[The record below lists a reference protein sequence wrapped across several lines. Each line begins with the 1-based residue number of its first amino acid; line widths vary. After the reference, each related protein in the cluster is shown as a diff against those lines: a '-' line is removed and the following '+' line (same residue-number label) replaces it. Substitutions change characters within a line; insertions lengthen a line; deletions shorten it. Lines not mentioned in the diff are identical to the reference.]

1 MSDQQLLG
9 YTPNETVLHQLS
21 GAAKLICFMLLSAIV
36 MVGYDTRFLLF
47 ITLFA
52 IFLFKI
58 SEIRWHQISF
68 VVKFIAIFSVLNLI
82 TVYLF
87 EPEYGV
93 QLYGT
98 RHVIWDGIGRYNLTQ
113 EQLFY
118 EANLVLKYMATIPL
132 ALIFILTT
140 NPSEFAASLN
150 KIGVPYKISY
160 SVSLALRYIP
170 DVQESFHQIGYA
182 QQARGLEMSSKG
194 KLGARIKGTAGI
206 VMPLIFSSLDRI
218 DTITNA
224 MELRRFG
231 TRKNRTWY
239 AEKKFRRMD
248 HFAIFLV
255 TAITLI
261 GTWLF
266 AVNEGRFYNPFE

>member
-1 MSDQQLLG
+1 MDDHQILG
-9 YTPNETVLHQLS
+9 YIPNQTFLHRLS
-21 GAAKLICFMLLSAIV
+21 GAAKLICFMLLSVIV

-47 ITLFA
+47 ISLLSVV
-52 IFLFKI
+52 LFKVADI
-58 SEIRWHQISF
+58 KWHQISF
-68 VVKFIAIFSVLNLI
+68 VVKFIAVFSILNLV

-93 QLYGT
+93 QLYGS
-98 RHVIWDGIGRYNLTQ
+98 RHVIWEGIGRYTLTQ

-118 EANLVLKYMATIPL
+118 ELNLVLKYTATIPL

-150 KIGVPYKISY
+150 KIGVHYKISY
-160 SVSLALRYIP
+160 SVALALRYIP
-170 DVQESFHQIGYA
+170 DIQESFHQIGQS
-182 QQARGLEMSSKG
+182 QQARGLEMSRKG
-194 KLGARIKGTAGI
+194 KIGDRIKGTAGI

-231 TRKNRTWY
+231 TNKKRTWY
-239 AEKKFRRMD
+239 AAKAFSPSD
-248 HFAIFLV
+248 YLTLLV
-255 TAITLI
+255 VVLITIAGI
-261 GTWLF
+261 GLF
-266 AVNEGRFYNPFE
+266 AVNEGRFFNPFD

>member
-1 MSDQQLLG
+1 MDDHQILG
-9 YTPNETVLHQLS
+9 YIPNQTFLHRLS
-21 GAAKLICFMLLSAIV
+21 GAAKLICFMLLSVIV

-47 ITLFA
+47 ISLLSA
-52 IFLFKI
+52 VLFKVAGI
-58 SEIRWHQISF
+58 KWHQISF
-68 VVKFIAIFSVLNLI
+68 VVKFIAVFSILNLV

-93 QLYGT
+93 QLYGS
-98 RHVIWDGIGRYNLTQ
+98 RHVIWEGIGRYTLTQ

-118 EANLVLKYMATIPL
+118 ELNLVLKYTATIPL

-150 KIGVPYKISY
+150 KIGVHYKISY
-160 SVSLALRYIP
+160 SVALALRYIP
-170 DVQESFHQIGYA
+170 DIQESFHQIGQS
-182 QQARGLEMSSKG
+182 QQARGMEMSRKG
-194 KLGARIKGTAGI
+194 KIGDRIKGTAGI

-231 TRKNRTWY
+231 TNKKRTWY
-239 AEKKFRRMD
+239 AAKAFSPAD
-248 HFAIFLV
+248 YLTLLV
-255 TAITLI
+255 VVLITIVGI
-261 GTWLF
+261 GLF
-266 AVNEGRFYNPFE
+266 AVNEGRFFNPFD